1 MLLQVD
7 RNGLFCPV
15 GGFYIDPHRAVDRA
29 LITHAHADHA
39 RSGCRSYLCAQP
51 GEGLLRHRLG
61 AKAAI
66 ESIAY
71 GRSRSINGV
80 QVSFHPSGHVLG
92 AGQIRVEYQGEVWV
106 VSGDYKLDDD
116 PTCAAFEPVACH
128 TFISECT
135 FGLPIYRW
143 PDSESVFSEINC
155 WWRNNRSEG
164 IHSFLYGYSLGKAQ
178 RLLAGLDPGI
188 GPIFGHSSVF
198 DLNPYFREEGI
209 RLPEITRV
217 SKDHL
222 RTCRDGAMLVLPPA
236 AASSKFVSGVGPIR
250 SAFAS
255 GWMLT
260 RKARRQRR
268 HGTGFVVSDHA
279 DWPGLNDAIRSS
291 GAERVIL
298 THGETAPLEKWLRG
312 QGLRVDPWSALEVG

>member
-1 MLLQVD
+1 MLLQVY

-15 GGFYIDPHRAVDRA
+15 GGFYIDPQRAVDRA

-39 RSGCRSYLCAQP
+39 RTGCRSYLCAQP
-51 GEGLLRHRLG
+51 GEALLRHRLG
-61 AKAAI
+61 SKASI

-71 GRSRSINGV
+71 GRGRSINGV
-80 QVSFHPSGHVLG
+80 HVSFHPSGHVLG
-92 AGQIRVEYQGEVWV
+92 AAQIRVEYRGEIWV

-143 PDSESVFSEINC
+143 PDSESVFSEINE

-164 IHSFLYGYSLGKAQ
+164 VHSFLYGYSLGKAQ

-222 RTCRDGAMLVLPPA
+222 RTCRGGAMLVLPPA

-260 RKARRQRR
+260 RKARRKRR

-312 QGLRVDPWSALEVG
+312 QGLRVDPWSALGVG